1 MAHNNNPNNIRK
13 SKDQWQG
20 LVDYDKGFVVFDT
33 PEAGTRAAVK
43 NMMTQASRGDD
54 TLSKL
59 ITRLS
64 PPNENNTASYI
75 EFISSKTGIKPDDKI
90 DWKNPK
96 QVADLMKWVTIQEH
110 GYEVYNKYYGDDV
123 IWEGVNA
130 GLEGRS
136 VKSSRSG
143 ELGEV
148 LAPSELPDGIASR
161 QEEIDVIKANAENKA
176 ASMTPSYFGDPA
188 LNFEQRHS
196 IDTPLPNQFSVTANS
211 SDFGKE
217 QPKDIGLFE
226 GTGENLAHRFK
237 NSTLARIVTSDSFE
251 EALSLITPRDAVSL
265 ENVRTPS
272 QMEMLKSSGL
282 PSSYWQPLMTA
293 PKDSFEAMFERQM
306 ALYKEDQ
313 RLATETGL
321 GAQVTGWLGDLVGDP
336 LTYVGGAAGKIAF
349 KGRTGYEIAKD
360 LLRTGA
366 YGGAFGV
373 ASEGIRTNVVGGE
386 AYYAEN
392 FVGGALLAP
401 ALGSLGAMIGER
413 FGKDALRYQH
423 SINQQANGK
432 SNQLPPNSPKSN
444 SYDVGG
450 VNVQDL
456 RDGSVRMPDGTVHGA
471 GSPLNPLTAAR
482 VEELDGLTGWTRLAG
497 FSELGNVVNDSKIT
511 QVNAIGADLL
521 RPTVL
526 RKDGSWGSKK
536 VVAEDIQL
544 FFNSLDNVNHETHI
558 RLANRAKQQY
568 GGDKEKMWREVVE
581 AIETKQIDKLQ
592 GATKELAES
601 VNQHMELKAYY
612 AENPTILGQNP
623 NARPLMTIDRTRSS
637 YVPIRYDQVR
647 VSEFKSRMG
656 NVENAQE
663 AVAQHMMQ
671 NYHSDPS
678 IRGFIDKQ
686 IADGDYVDLKDY
698 AYRKAYGIVEDN
710 SRLVNTGD
718 TMLESFAPTNG
729 VTVEPNSYLLARHG
743 FDMNFQS
750 VLPDGTTFSLNDLR
764 SFDMDSIIP
773 SYHRR
778 INGDIAIMA
787 SRGQTPQELAAEIG
801 ALRGLHAGDN
811 RALRD
816 ITALEQTVKVLT
828 GTARR
833 EPPSKGE
840 TLARALTDLSL
851 FAKGSYMAVQNYT
864 EGAALITNGATKM
877 LLNKFPL
884 LKQLASSKRI
894 SNEMLNEWHNI
905 GWGKEL
911 SNAIRMTRGDY
922 IEGLAR
928 SNRGSGMPTFADKA
942 VGTLKYATQELV
954 QRSPHIRAIP
964 WTTNHLMEAA
974 RFKMIADIGE
984 AAHGGA
990 VAKRLRENYL
1000 NYAAISPE
1008 QYDSIIKM
1016 VRDFT
1021 TLENGTIQW
1030 AKGVN
1035 PKDMIKDPRFM
1046 DMYRLVSAAAEDVTL
1061 RNHRSGFANTKAY
1074 GGYMGLLTQFRM
1086 FTVKSLNGRFRRML
1100 ANGRIN
1106 EQKLDMAYQAMASV
1120 MLAGGFQLALNHVK
1134 ASQIQ
1139 DEQKRRIYLEKMN
1152 DPAMVGWAALT
1163 RSSVTGAPLSIGQWL
1178 VTPTPYGDAFAN
1190 MRTTTSTTEYTGENS
1205 RFKAD
1210 DNWSM
1215 SAYGARLINQLPA
1228 INTGDALIGVAQNLG
1243 ASLLND
1249 SYSQSFGLVSGLM
1262 SNAQQLVPN
1271 DPVTQ
1276 RLMVELT
1283 EYLQGTD
1290 FAK

>member
-20 LVDYDKGFVVFDT
+20 LVGEKGGFVVFDT

-75 EFISSKTGIKPDDKI
+75 SFVSDKTGIKPDDKI

-110 GYEVYNKYYGDDV
+110 GYDVYNKYYGDNV

-136 VKSSRSG
+136 VKSSSG
-143 ELGEV
+143 EMNEV
-148 LAPSELPDGIASR
+148 LSPSELPDGIASR
-161 QEEIDVIKANAENKA
+161 QEQIDVIKTNAENKA

-188 LNFEQRHS
+188 LNFENKHS
-196 IDTPLPNQFSVTANS
+196 IDTPLANQSSVSANS

-217 QPKDIGLFE
+217 QPKDVGLFE

-237 NSTLARIVTSDSFE
+237 NSTLARIATSDSFE
-251 EALSLITPRDAVSL
+251 EALSLITPRDAVPL
-265 ENVRTPS
+265 ENLRTPS
-272 QMEMLKSSGL
+272 QMEMLKTSQL
-282 PSSYWQPLMTA
+282 PSTYWQPLMSA
-293 PKDSFEAMFERQM
+293 PKDQFESMLERQKAM
-306 ALYKEDQ
+306 YQEDQ
-313 RLATETGL
+313 RLAKDTGL
-321 GAQVTGWLGDLVGDP
+321 GAQLTGWLGDLLGDP

-349 KGRTGYEIAKD
+349 KGRSGYEIAKD

-366 YGGAFGV
+366 YGGTLGV

-386 AYYAEN
+386 AHYAEN

-401 ALGSLGAMIGER
+401 ALGSLGSLIGER

-423 SINQQANGK
+423 SINQQAKGQ
-432 SNQLPPNSPKSN
+432 SNQLPPNSPKSDG
-444 SYDVGG
+444 YDVGG
-450 VNVQDL
+450 VKIQDL
-456 RDGSVRMPDGTVHGA
+456 GDGSVRMPDGTVLGA
-471 GSPLNPLTAAR
+471 GSPLNPLTASRA
-482 VEELDGLTGWTRLAG
+482 EELEGLTGWMRLGWFA
-497 FSELGNVVNDSKIT
+497 ELGNIVNDSKLP

-526 RKDGSWGSKK
+526 RKDGSWGKK
-536 VVAEDIQL
+536 GTTAEDTQL
-544 FFNSLDNVNHETHI
+544 FFNSLDNVSHETRI
-558 RLANRAKQQY
+558 RLSNRVKQQY
-568 GGDKEKMWREVVE
+568 GGDREKMWRELTVATE
-581 AIETKQIDKLQ
+581 SKEIDKLT
-592 GATKELAES
+592 GTAKELAEE
-601 VNQHMELKAYY
+601 VQEHMKLKAYY
-612 AENPTILGQNP
+612 AENPSVLGQHP
-623 NARPLMTIDRTRSS
+623 NARPLFTLDKTKGV
-637 YVPIRYDQVR
+637 YLPVRYDHVR
-647 VSEFKSRMG
+647 VSEFKARVG
-656 NVENAQE
+656 GVDTAQE
-663 AVAQHMMQ
+663 YVAKHMMAYYEQ
-671 NYHSDPS
+671 NPS
-678 IRGFIDKQ
+678 VRSFFDKQ
-686 IADGDYVDLKDY
+686 VADGDYVDVMDY
-698 AYRKAYGIVEDN
+698 FRRKAYGIVEDD

-729 VTVEPNSYLLARHG
+729 TTVEPNSYLLARHG
-743 FDMNFQS
+743 VDMNFQS
-750 VLPDGTTFSLNDLR
+750 ILPDGSTFSLNDLR

-787 SRGQTPQELAAEIG
+787 ARGQTPQELVAEIG

-811 RALRD
+811 RALKD
-816 ITALEQTVKVLT
+816 IEALEQAVKVLT

-833 EPPSKGE
+833 EPPSKGALLS
-840 TLARALTDLSL
+840 TTLTDLSL
-851 FAKGSYMAVQNYT
+851 FAKGAYMAVQNYT
-864 EGAALITNGATKM
+864 EGAALLTNGATKM
-877 LLNKFPL
+877 LLNKIPV

-894 SNEMLNEWHNI
+894 SNEVLNEWHNI

-928 SNRGSGMPTFADKA
+928 SNRGAGMPTFADRA

-954 QRSPHIRAIP
+954 QRSPHIKAIP

-984 AAHGGA
+984 AAHGGKI
-990 VAKRLRENYL
+990 AKRLRENYL
-1000 NYAAISPE
+1000 NYAGISPE

-1016 VRDFT
+1016 VKDFT
-1021 TLENGTIQW
+1021 TLENGAIQW

-1035 PKDMIKDPRFM
+1035 PRDMIKDPRFM

-1061 RNHRSGFANTKAY
+1061 RNHRSGFREAVALSP
-1074 GGYMGLLTQFRM
+1074 YMGMLTQFRK
-1086 FTVKSLNGRFRRML
+1086 FTLSSLNGRFRRML
-1100 ANGRIN
+1100 ANGRVN
-1106 EQKLDMAYQAMASV
+1106 GQKLDMAYQAMVSV
-1120 MLAGGFQLALNHVK
+1120 MLAGGFQLALNQIK
-1134 ASQIQ
+1134 ANQIQ

-1163 RSSVTGAPLSIGQWL
+1163 RSSVTGAPLSLGQWL
-1178 VTPTPYGDAFAN
+1178 VTPTPLGDAFAN
-1190 MRTTTSTTEYTGENS
+1190 MRTTASPTEYTGENS

-1210 DNWSM
+1210 DNWSL
-1215 SAYGARLINQLPA
+1215 SAAAARTINQLPA
-1228 INTGDALIGVAQNLG
+1228 INSADALLGVGQNLG

-1249 SYSQSFGLVSGLM
+1249 SYSQSFGLVSGM
-1262 SNAQQLVPN
+1262 MGNAQQLVPN

-1276 RLMVELT
+1276 RLMAEIT

-1290 FAK
+1290 LAK